1 VTDFTTAFT
10 SLAVMQRFRR
20 YRSNSGIRGFV
31 ADEVD
36 PDTYQQITCIICQQ
50 VHFVNPVTGKVLG
63 VDDE

>member
-1 VTDFTTAFT
+1 MGPFLYRCPNT
-10 SLAVMQRFRR
+10 S
-20 YRSNSGIRGFV
+20 YRVQGFV

-63 VDDE
+63 ADDE